1 MAHLLM
7 RLFEKWP
14 ALNALAPS
22 ILYVYIDVDRA
33 DCSPPWG
40 GRTLEGNEG
49 EKGNS
54 SFAARRVEYYYVVFS
69 VRGPASSPG
78 FPTFLIVR
86 SRNAVTFLLEEFAI
100 IREDYANREESL
112 GWIFR
117 SVCDQVFF
125 FYSTGTNFISK
136 VSSTESKIFQL
147 KKNYIYVNR
156 KERLTN
162 FRLLIN

>member
-1 MAHLLM
+1 M

-33 DCSPPWG
+33 DCGPPWG
-40 GRTLEGNEG
+40 GWTLEGNEG

-86 SRNAVTFLLEEFAI
+86 SRNAMTFLLEEFAI

-136 VSSTESKIFQL
+136 VSSTESDFSTKKKLYLCQSKRKINQFQIVDQL
-147 KKNYIYVNR
+147 NS
-156 KERLTN
+156 
-162 FRLLIN
+162 

>member
-69 VRGPASSPG
+69 VRGPASKPRLSNFSHCQVTKRDISTRRVRYYQGRLREPG
-78 FPTFLIVR
+78 RITRMDIP
-86 SRNAVTFLLEEFAI
+86 
-100 IREDYANREESL
+100 
-112 GWIFR
+112 R

-125 FYSTGTNFISK
+125 LYSTGRNFISK
-136 VSSTESKIFQL
+136 VLPTEFEDFST
-147 KKNYIYVNR
+147 KKNYTSMSIE
-156 KERLTN
+156 KKD
-162 FRLLIN
+162 